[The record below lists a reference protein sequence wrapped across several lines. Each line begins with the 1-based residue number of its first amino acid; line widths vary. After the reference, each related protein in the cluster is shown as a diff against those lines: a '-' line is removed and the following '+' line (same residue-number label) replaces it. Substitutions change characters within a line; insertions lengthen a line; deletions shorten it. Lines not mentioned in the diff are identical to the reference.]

1 MPTPSGILLALVV
14 VVFAVPGCWS
24 NGSNGPPALDFGSE
38 DGKKIAELVSDLNE
52 AKATAQRFKA
62 LFVAP
67 APPNWAAY
75 ETLNFDVVGKPKVD
89 GTQATATVKIRSD
102 ADQAEKGEKEW
113 TFAKVG
119 DAWKIKSA
127 PVR

>member
-1 MPTPSGILLALVV
+1 MSTRSGILLALVA
-14 VVFAVPGCWS
+14 VVFAVPGCGS

-52 AKATAQRFKA
+52 AKATAQKFKT

-67 APPNWAAY
+67 APSNWKTY
-75 ETLNFDVVGKPKVD
+75 EALNFDVVGKPKVD
-89 GTQATATVKIRSD
+89 GTQATAKVKIRSD

-113 TFAKVG
+113 AFAKEG
-119 DAWKIKSA
+119 DKWKIKSA
-127 PVR
+127 PLP